1 MSPDPVEDRHV
12 EDRHAGDRYLESQ
25 RRIEADLA
33 AGWQGWDDDQLA
45 YLRAHRWVVL
55 ATGRRD
61 GSPQLTMVGYVLDDD
76 GALLISAKRYT
87 AKHRNVRRQP
97 KVALIVHDDAKQL
110 VIYGTAEGVEDDPRR
125 ADLSVKV
132 FGPIFG
138 KAVDDPAELMPT
150 LVREQ
155 RTVIRVTPTAA
166 FFQA

>member
-1 MSPDPVEDRHV
+1 MSTEPAEDPHIE
-12 EDRHAGDRYLESQ
+12 DRYLESQ
-25 RRIEADLA
+25 RRIEAELS
-33 AGWQGWDDDQLA
+33 AGWHGWDDDQLA

-125 ADLSVKV
+125 AELSMKV

-138 KAVDDPAELMPT
+138 KAVDDPSELVPT
-150 LVREQ
+150 LVREA
-155 RTVIRVTPTAA
+155 RTVIRVTPNAA